1 MDKGTGFGDVESV
14 SGIFELVVS
23 RCRGEEELVEGMAS
37 SRLGL
42 ILRSLT
48 PSALAWLSGGAFA
61 FLTFFSGL
69 PSLFLL
75 FVLCSTF
82 PGSATLAV
90 STTAFDGDSPDPRKS
105 LSPDLEG
112 VRFCSPFLFPI
123 ASFTSLL
130 AFFFPIPPGGFILNS

>member
-14 SGIFELVVS
+14 SDIFELVV
-23 RCRGEEELVEGMAS
+23 RGCRGEVELVEGMAS

-48 PSALAWLSGGAFA
+48 PSALVLLSGGAFA

-75 FVLCSTF
+75 FVLCNTF
-82 PGSATLAV
+82 PGSAT
-90 STTAFDGDSPDPRKS
+90 TACVGDSPDPRKS

-112 VRFCSPFLFPI
+112 VRVCSPFLFPI
-123 ASFTSLL
+123 ASFKRLL